1 MKNMI
6 LSLAVV
12 LAAFTGYSQSTMAT
26 KKYVDGIKEE
36 LLQEMSH
43 FPYFDGTANN
53 MRVSPVSGTGGFR
66 FKDYS
71 SEGDEFGMSFQPWGD
86 AMWGFALW
94 DKMGI
99 PTSSRA
105 NPYFAVGPMGFRIPI
120 GNIENGMG
128 TIDWP
133 TVWNGMNVSD
143 QVFDSSNSNSRRS
156 ISSRAIN
163 SFIYYELPRAVG
175 RYVATGN
182 VHSATGVLKGAGE
195 IATYDNIIEDAGYFA
210 ATSKV
215 VKSVTYTDWTSDMT
229 IEKDGVILNHMEF
242 KDGKWHV
249 YVDGHGSIKN
259 HLLFTVE
266 GAEDVT
272 ALSYTDQ
279 YGTVNFSRTKTV
291 VAENRFG
298 IATLD
303 DIGGVRG
310 IITNDICNIVTNEVS
325 EWVITADNPEISLDG
340 WYIELSYVRN
350 VTTGEKIA
358 VWNINHDSYTWL
370 SAEGFSYTNTEYE
383 VAAERFN
390 DINGNKIYDD
400 GEEIITF
407 TVRAERKN
415 RNALGLARMKD
426 IEGVPT
432 SKTVTNIVHKVVN
445 TAGKYLWDAKDEVCW
460 RVNMSGGFVDL
471 VAVTNI
477 DLTLPENHLALE
489 AIENEWSAK

>member
-53 MRVSPVSGTGGFR
+53 MRVSPVSGIGGFR

-105 NPYFAVGPMGFRIPI
+105 NPYFAVGPMGFRIPT
-120 GNIENGMG
+120 GSIENGMG

-143 QVFDSSNSNSRRS
+143 QVFDSSNVNSRRS
-156 ISSRAIN
+156 ISSRAVN
-163 SFIYYELPRAVG
+163 NFVYYELPKVVG
-175 RYVATGN
+175 RYAATGN

-195 IATYDNIIEDAGYFA
+195 IATYENIIEDAGYFA

-229 IEKDGVILNHMEF
+229 MEKDGVILNHMEY
-242 KDGKWHV
+242 KNGKWHV
-249 YVDGHGSIKN
+249 YIDDDRSLKN
-259 HLLFTVE
+259 YLLFSFE
-266 GAEDVT
+266 GAEDAT
-272 ALSYTDQ
+272 ALSYTDE
-279 YGTVNFSRTKTV
+279 YGTVNFTRTKTV

-298 IATLD
+298 LATLD
-303 DIGGVRG
+303 DIGGVSGG
-310 IITNDICNIVTNEVS
+310 ITTNDVYAIVTNEVTGWRWELHPDFVS
-325 EWVITADNPEISLDG
+325 ATDPVFEAWYLPDGSFGGASWNAVFTMRDGYQMPGNVSAGESDGGRDVVPFEQGTAYRIKG
-340 WYIELSYVRN
+340 
-350 VTTGEKIA
+350 
-358 VWNINHDSYTWL
+358 
-370 SAEGFSYTNTEYE
+370 
-383 VAAERFN
+383 
-390 DINGNKIYDD
+390 
-400 GEEIITF
+400 
-407 TVRAERKN
+407 
-415 RNALGLARMKD
+415 NALGFVMAKD
-426 IEGVPT
+426 VPT
-432 SKTVTNIVHKVVN
+432 HETVTNTVRKVVN
-445 TAGKYLWDAKDEVCW
+445 TVGKYLWDAKDEVCW

-477 DLTLPENHLALE
+477 DLSLPENHLALE
-489 AIENEWSAK
+489 AIENEWRAK

>member
-1 MKNMI
+1 
-6 LSLAVV
+6 
-12 LAAFTGYSQSTMAT
+12 
-26 KKYVDGIKEE
+26 
-36 LLQEMSH
+36 MSH

-105 NPYFAVGPMGFRIPI
+105 NPYFAVGPMGFRIPT

-143 QVFDSSNSNSRRS
+143 QVFDSSNVNSRRS

-175 RYVATGN
+175 RSVATGN

-195 IATYDNIIEDAGYFA
+195 IATYENIIEDAGYFA

-229 IEKDGVILNHMEF
+229 FEKDGVILNHMEY

-249 YVDGHGSIKN
+249 YIDDDRSLKN
-259 HLLFTVE
+259 YLLFSFE
-266 GAEDVT
+266 GDEDAT
-272 ALSYTDQ
+272 DLSYTDE
-279 YGTVNFSRTKTV
+279 YGTVNFTRTKTV
-291 VAENRFG
+291 VSENRFG
-298 IATLD
+298 LATLD
-303 DIGGVRG
+303 DISGVSGG
-310 IITNDICNIVTNEVS
+310 ITTNDVYAIVTNEVAGFTPWEFRFS
-325 EWVITADNPEISLDG
+325 SDAVAEAAKGWNLELEYLDG
-340 WYIELSYVRN
+340 FWYFRGVGELPMYHSWEGKRTVGFPNDEVVFVDWFIRN
-350 VTTGEKIA
+350 Q
-358 VWNINHDSYTWL
+358 WDSYWVSVT
-370 SAEGFSYTNTEYE
+370 ATRRPM
-383 VAAERFN
+383 AA
-390 DINGNKIYDD
+390 
-400 GEEIITF
+400 
-407 TVRAERKN
+407 
-415 RNALGLARMKD
+415 RNALGFALAKD
-426 IEGVPT
+426 VPT
-432 SKTVTNIVHKVVN
+432 HETVTNTVRKVVN
-445 TAGKYLWDAKDEVCW
+445 TVGKYLWDAKDEVCW

-489 AIENEWSAK
+489 AIENEWRAK

>member
-53 MRVSPVSGTGGFR
+53 MRVSPVSGIGGFR

-105 NPYFAVGPMGFRIPI
+105 NPYFAVGPMGFRIPT
-120 GNIENGMG
+120 GSIENGMG

-143 QVFDSSNSNSRRS
+143 QVFDSSNVNSRRS

-163 SFIYYELPRAVG
+163 SFIYYELPRAIG

-195 IATYDNIIEDAGYFA
+195 IATYENIIEDAGYFA

-215 VKSVTYTDWTSDMT
+215 VKSVTYGEWTSDMT
-229 IEKDGVILNHMEF
+229 FEKDGVILNHMEY
-242 KDGKWHV
+242 KNGKWHV
-249 YVDGHGSIKN
+249 YIDDDRSLKN
-259 HLLFTVE
+259 YLLFSFE
-266 GAEDVT
+266 GAEDAT
-272 ALSYTDQ
+272 ALSYTDE
-279 YGTVNFSRTKTV
+279 YGTVNFTRTKTV

-298 IATLD
+298 LATLD
-303 DIGGVRG
+303 DIGGV
-310 IITNDICNIVTNEVS
+310 S
-325 EWVITADNPEISLDG
+325 ETI
-340 WYIELSYVRN
+340 
-350 VTTGEKIA
+350 
-358 VWNINHDSYTWL
+358 
-370 SAEGFSYTNTEYE
+370 
-383 VAAERFN
+383 
-390 DINGNKIYDD
+390 
-400 GEEIITF
+400 
-407 TVRAERKN
+407 
-415 RNALGLARMKD
+415 
-426 IEGVPT
+426 
-432 SKTVTNIVHKVVN
+432 VTNIVRKVVN
-445 TAGKYLWDAKDEVCW
+445 TAGRYVWDKDLEVCY
-460 RVNMSGGFVDL
+460 RLNAAGGFLDL
-471 VAVTNI
+471 VAVTNV
-477 DLTLPENHLALE
+477 DVTLPENWAALE

>member
-53 MRVSPVSGTGGFR
+53 MRVSPVSGIGGFR

-105 NPYFAVGPMGFRIPI
+105 NPYFAVGPMGFRIPT
-120 GNIENGMG
+120 GNIENEMG

-143 QVFDSSNSNSRRS
+143 QVFDSSNVNSRRS

-195 IATYDNIIEDAGYFA
+195 IATYENIIEDAGYFA

-229 IEKDGVILNHMEF
+229 FEKDGVILNHMEY

-249 YVDGHGSIKN
+249 YIDDDRALKN
-259 HLLFTVE
+259 YLLFSFE
-266 GAEDVT
+266 GDEDAT
-272 ALSYTDQ
+272 DLSYTDS
-279 YGTVNFSRTKTV
+279 YGTITFARTKTV
-291 VAENRFG
+291 VSENRFG
-298 IATLD
+298 LATLD
-303 DIGGVRG
+303 DIGGV
-310 IITNDICNIVTNEVS
+310 S
-325 EWVITADNPEISLDG
+325 ETI
-340 WYIELSYVRN
+340 
-350 VTTGEKIA
+350 
-358 VWNINHDSYTWL
+358 
-370 SAEGFSYTNTEYE
+370 
-383 VAAERFN
+383 
-390 DINGNKIYDD
+390 
-400 GEEIITF
+400 
-407 TVRAERKN
+407 
-415 RNALGLARMKD
+415 
-426 IEGVPT
+426 
-432 SKTVTNIVHKVVN
+432 VTNIVRKVVN
-445 TAGKYLWDAKDEVCW
+445 TAGRYVWDRDLEVCY
-460 RVNMSGGFVDL
+460 RLNAAGGFLDL
-471 VAVTNI
+471 VAVTNV
-477 DLTLPENHLALE
+477 DVTLPENLAALE
-489 AIENEWSAK
+489 AIENEWSSK

>member
-53 MRVSPVSGTGGFR
+53 MRVSPVSGIGGFR

-105 NPYFAVGPMGFRIPI
+105 NPYFAVGPMGFRIPT
-120 GNIENGMG
+120 GNIENEMG

-133 TVWNGMNVSD
+133 VVWNGLNVSD
-143 QVFDSSNSNSRRS
+143 QVFDSSNVNSRRS
-156 ISSRAIN
+156 ISSRALN
-163 SFIYYELPRAVG
+163 SFIYYELPRVVG

-195 IATYDNIIEDAGYFA
+195 IATYENIIEDAGYFA

-229 IEKDGVILNHMEF
+229 FEKDGVILNHMEY

-249 YVDGHGSIKN
+249 YIDDDRALKN
-259 HLLFTVE
+259 FLLCSFE
-266 GAEDVT
+266 GDEDAT
-272 ALSYTDQ
+272 DLSYTDS
-279 YGTVNFSRTKTV
+279 YGTITFARTKTV
-291 VAENRFG
+291 VTENRFG
-298 IATLD
+298 LATLD
-303 DIGGVRG
+303 DMDSVRG
-310 IITNDICNIVTNEVS
+310 GITNDVCAIVTNEVTGWRWELHPDFVS
-325 EWVITADNPEISLDG
+325 ATDPVFEVWYLPDGSFGGASWNAVFTMRDGYQMPGNVPAGESDGGRDVVPFEQGTAYRIKG
-340 WYIELSYVRN
+340 
-350 VTTGEKIA
+350 
-358 VWNINHDSYTWL
+358 
-370 SAEGFSYTNTEYE
+370 
-383 VAAERFN
+383 
-390 DINGNKIYDD
+390 
-400 GEEIITF
+400 
-407 TVRAERKN
+407 
-415 RNALGLARMKD
+415 NALGLAMAKD
-426 IEGVPT
+426 LEKLPT
-432 SKTVTNIVHKVVN
+432 HETVTNIVRKVVN
-445 TAGKYLWDAKDEVCW
+445 TAGRYVWDKDLEVCY
-460 RVNMSGGFVDL
+460 RLNAAGGFLDL
-471 VAVTNI
+471 VAVTNV
-477 DLTLPENHLALE
+477 DVTLPENWAALE

>member
-53 MRVSPVSGTGGFR
+53 MRVSPVSGIGGFR

-105 NPYFAVGPMGFRIPI
+105 NPYFAVGPMGFRIPT

-143 QVFDSSNSNSRRS
+143 QVFDSSNVNSRRS
-156 ISSRAIN
+156 ISSRAVN
-163 SFIYYELPRAVG
+163 NFVYYELPKVVG
-175 RYVATGN
+175 RYAATGN

-195 IATYDNIIEDAGYFA
+195 IATYENIIEDAGYFA

-215 VKSVTYTDWTSDMT
+215 VKSVTYGEWTSDMT
-229 IEKDGVILNHMEF
+229 FEKDGVILNHMEY
-242 KDGKWHV
+242 KNGKWHV
-249 YVDGHGSIKN
+249 YIDDDRVLKN
-259 HLLFTVE
+259 VLLCSFE
-266 GAEDVT
+266 GDEDAT
-272 ALSYTDQ
+272 DLSYTDS
-279 YGTVNFSRTKTV
+279 YGTITFSRTKTV
-291 VAENRFG
+291 VSENRFG
-298 IATLD
+298 LATLD
-303 DIGGVRG
+303 DIGGVSE
-310 IITNDICNIVTNEVS
+310 TN
-325 EWVITADNPEISLDG
+325 
-340 WYIELSYVRN
+340 
-350 VTTGEKIA
+350 
-358 VWNINHDSYTWL
+358 
-370 SAEGFSYTNTEYE
+370 
-383 VAAERFN
+383 
-390 DINGNKIYDD
+390 
-400 GEEIITF
+400 
-407 TVRAERKN
+407 
-415 RNALGLARMKD
+415 
-426 IEGVPT
+426 
-432 SKTVTNIVHKVVN
+432 VTNIVRKVVN
-445 TAGKYLWDAKDEVCW
+445 TAGRYVWDKDLEVCY
-460 RVNMSGGFVDL
+460 RLNAAGGFLDL
-471 VAVTNI
+471 VAVTNV
-477 DLTLPENHLALE
+477 DVTLPENWAALE